1 MEILRASVTQG
12 CGGESH
18 SSSDMTMKQGHE
30 GYEGHEGHEWGG
42 LLVGVMGAIMVI
54 SPDIY
59 IYIIVNL
66 CSTHM
71 LFIDTYKCYVD
82 IIYVI

>member
-1 MEILRASVTQG
+1 
-12 CGGESH
+12 
-18 SSSDMTMKQGHE
+18 MKQGHE

-59 IYIIVNL
+59 IYY
-66 CSTHM
+66 CKFMFYT
-71 LFIDTYKCYVD
+71 
-82 IIYVI
+82 YVIHRYI

>member
-30 GYEGHEGHEWGG
+30 GYEGHKGHEWGG

-54 SPDIY
+54 SPDIIY
-59 IYIIVNL
+59 IYIYY
-66 CSTHM
+66 CKFMFYT
-71 LFIDTYKCYVD
+71 
-82 IIYVI
+82 YVIHRYI

>member
-1 MEILRASVTQG
+1 
-12 CGGESH
+12 
-18 SSSDMTMKQGHE
+18 MKQGHE

-42 LLVGVMGAIMVI
+42 LLVGLMGAIMVI
-54 SPDIY
+54 SPDIIPGIIY
-59 IYIIVNL
+59 IYILYIIVNL

-82 IIYVI
+82 IICVI